1 MVQSAPAPTAATTAP
16 APTASNTA
24 AATAPAAA
32 PGAAAAPPLPELI
45 RVKVAKAGFDAEDIR
60 VLELWAEDGQA
71 LPLFTPGAHIDIEVM
86 LPGRHRARRSYSIV
100 NPPTDPIFHYT
111 VAIQYEQDGDGGS
124 IFLHEKV
131 RPSYILEATP
141 PKNFFEMAPDAE
153 HSVFLA
159 GGIGV
164 TPLLCMAQ
172 KLVEE
177 NKSFEFHYVGKRP
190 ERMAFKNI
198 VQGFGDKGRLYFS
211 QNDKTRGGFDARALM
226 GPPSPNRHVYVCGP
240 THMIEEVRQ
249 IGHEL
254 GWDEKNVHTEIFKKP
269 EPRPGDGP
277 VEVVIASTGKTVQVP
292 AKQSIL
298 DALLAA
304 GVKQDYDCRVGT
316 CGTCAVTVV
325 EGEADHRDNVLLE
338 AEKVAGRMC
347 TCVSRSKAP
356 RLVIDL

>member
-1 MVQSAPAPTAATTAP
+1 MLAAFWEGKTTIMIESTAP
-16 APTASNTA
+16 APATA
-24 AATAPAAA
+24 ADPA
-32 PGAAAAPPLPELI
+32 LPELI
-45 RVKVAKAGFDAEDIR
+45 RVKIAKAGFDAEDIR
-60 VLELWAEDGQA
+60 VLELMAEDGQA
-71 LPLFTPGAHIDIEVM
+71 LPTFTAGAHIDIEVM

-100 NPPTDPIFHYT
+100 NVPTDPVFHYT
-111 VAIQYEQDGDGGS
+111 VAVQYEENGSGGS
-124 IFLHEKV
+124 VFLHEKV

-164 TPLLCMAQ
+164 TPLVCMAQ
-172 KLVEE
+172 KLAEDG
-177 NKSFEFHYVGKRP
+177 KSFEFHYVGKKP
-190 ERMAFKNI
+190 ERMAFKKI
-198 VQGFGDKGRLYFS
+198 VEGFGDKGHLYFS
-211 QNDKTRGGFDARALM
+211 KDDPTRGGFDARKLM
-226 GPPSPNRHVYVCGP
+226 GAPAAGRHVYVCGP
-240 THMIEEVRQ
+240 TRMIEDVRQ

-277 VEVVIASTGKTVQVP
+277 VEVVIASTGQTVQVP

-298 DALLAA
+298 DALLEA

-325 EGEADHRDNVLLE
+325 EGEADHRDNVLLD
-338 AEKVAGRMC
+338 AEKAEKRMC
-347 TCVSRSKAP
+347 TCVSRALTP
-356 RLVIDL
+356 RLVINL